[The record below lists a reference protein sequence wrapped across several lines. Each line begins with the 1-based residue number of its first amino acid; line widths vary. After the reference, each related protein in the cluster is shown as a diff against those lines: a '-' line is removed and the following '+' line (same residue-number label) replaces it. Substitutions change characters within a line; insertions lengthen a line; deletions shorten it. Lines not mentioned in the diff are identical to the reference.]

1 MLSVLLR
8 DDKHL
13 RAHPDRSSI
22 PFLIPGLGPPTAPKN
37 VLTGSCLSTFYLTEM
52 APTPP
57 WVLEPREPSPG
68 FCSWGLGLFWL
79 YCALSL
85 LWFHPLIIPTSFSLH
100 PLQYLGREQSDGSL
114 PQKYPDIF
122 LIWAAYFCVIGEVKL
137 QMGRGVLPTRL
148 QKVLGAAEKAE
159 NLWLFF

>member
-1 MLSVLLR
+1 MTNTSV
-8 DDKHL
+8 HIPTGAAFPSQS
-13 RAHPDRSSI
+13 RAWDLPE
-22 PFLIPGLGPPTAPKN
+22 PLN

-85 LWFHPLIIPTSFSLH
+85 PWFHPLIIPTSFSLH

-159 NLWLFF
+159 NLWLFFQKWDFFSC